1 MPPAPRN
8 DIGSTMES
16 QTGIK
21 RVLPFI
27 KGLAA
32 GIVSASLVIYLLNIS
47 GLVVVS
53 SGERPSLI
61 EMLNWCYGNLGLSL
75 IPFSITGFL
84 FVFYLRMLGRL
95 LDLEEPSA
103 NTVSAVEDKVD
114 LIMTIFFGIGVI
126 WTAIGM
132 RNALLSSLGNM
143 DAELAAQKGAFYIL
157 TQLID
162 GGILLALSTTIVGG
176 IGGYCM
182 RLIKVWTVG
191 ARLSE
196 FTERQYRHETAD
208 VVERLDRIIHLLE
221 KKPNAMED
229 IGR

>member
-8 DIGSTMES
+8 NIGLTMES
-16 QTGIK
+16 QTGIQ

-32 GIVSASLVIYLLNIS
+32 GVASASLVIYLLNVS

-53 SGERPSLI
+53 SGEQPSI
-61 EMLNWCYGNLGLSL
+61 VATLNWCYANLGLSL
-75 IPFSITGFL
+75 IPFTITGLLFL
-84 FVFYLRMLGRL
+84 FYLRMLGRL
-95 LDLEEPSA
+95 LDLDEPSA

-196 FTERQYRHETAD
+196 FTERQYHHEKAD
-208 VVERLDRIIHLLE
+208 VVERLDRIIQLLE
-221 KKPNAMED
+221 NKPNTMENT
-229 IGR
+229 GK